1 MWYVRNGGG
10 IFVHS
15 QIIAFYTPYVYI
27 IRRYIEYHDSS
38 KLKMAI
44 LHNVY
49 QNLHISFVCNS
60 GIHSSSQH
68 YLSQIDDTPRSWK
81 WQGNTI
87 YVTQLQG
94 KHQCVFT
101 LFRLPTI
108 HVVVYAFLNWCYE
121 NCYEI
126 FPCLWQGW
134 NIIFGQ
140 SCVLKMNQ
148 PSI

>member
-10 IFVHS
+10 ILVHS
-15 QIIAFYTPYVYI
+15 QIIEFYTPYVYI
-27 IRRYIEYHDSS
+27 VTFRPIEYHDRS

-49 QNLHISFVCNS
+49 QNLNIAFVCS
-60 GIHSSSQH
+60 SRIHSSSQH
-68 YLSQIDDTPRSWK
+68 YLSKIDDTPRSWK

-101 LFRLPTI
+101 LFRLPTV
-108 HVVVYAFLNWCYE
+108 HVVVYAFFNWCYE
-121 NCYEI
+121 NLQNI
-126 FPCLWQGW
+126 SMLVTRW

>member
-1 MWYVRNGGG
+1 
-10 IFVHS
+10 
-15 QIIAFYTPYVYI
+15 
-27 IRRYIEYHDSS
+27 
-38 KLKMAI
+38 MAI

-101 LFRLPTI
+101 LFRLPTV

-121 NCYEI
+121 NFYEI
-126 FPCLWQGW
+126 FPCLWQYEILFLVNPVFLKWISPLYKVAGNYLDHISW
-134 NIIFGQ
+134 KIVTKIPDCAIPFVIVIILG
-140 SCVLKMNQ
+140 SGVPEEL
-148 PSI
+148 S